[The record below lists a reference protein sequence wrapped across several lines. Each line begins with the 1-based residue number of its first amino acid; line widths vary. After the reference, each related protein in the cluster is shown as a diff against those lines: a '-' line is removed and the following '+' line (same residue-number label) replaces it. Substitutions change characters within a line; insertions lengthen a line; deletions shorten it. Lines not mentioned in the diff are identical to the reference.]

1 MTFRIGGL
9 AGSLRRAAM
18 AAVAAAL
25 VAPAPQAWAQRTY
38 TMKLANATINDVQ
51 HQWQKQFKQ
60 RIEARAGDR
69 LKVEIY
75 PASQLGTIPRMVE
88 GLLLGTIESFV
99 TPTSFV
105 VGTDPRFQVM
115 DAPGVFDSP
124 EHVHRI
130 INDPEFREHFR
141 KIGEDKGLKT
151 VAIFFNSPMVVLS
164 HRPIRVL
171 DDFKGQKIRTFA
183 SPLQM
188 APLQRLGATPV
199 PMPLSEVMSAL
210 RSGSID
216 GMLAGIPILSA
227 FKYYDAAKA
236 VTVTHSSMVI
246 SMGLVSKLWFDR
258 LPTDLQRIIVEEG
271 RNAQEGLLEWAVANL
286 ERANGIWT
294 DNGGELIRLPPDH
307 RAQMMAEMSAVA
319 GKLFAADEELNAEF
333 QTLMRYVE
341 KHRRL

>member
-1 MTFRIGGL
+1 MTFRIDNL
-9 AGSLRRAAM
+9 AGSRRRAAI
-18 AAVAAAL
+18 AAIAAAL
-25 VAPAPQAWAQRTY
+25 VAPLPQAWAQQTY

-60 RIEARAGDR
+60 RLEARAGDR

-99 TPTSFV
+99 TPTAFV
-105 VGTDPRFQVM
+105 VGTDPRFQIM

-124 EHVHRI
+124 AHVHRI
-130 INDPEFREHFR
+130 INDPKFREHFL
-141 KIGEDKGLKT
+141 KIGEDKGLKP

-164 HRPIRVL
+164 RKPIRVL
-171 DDFKGQKIRTFA
+171 GDFKGQKIRTFA
-183 SPLQM
+183 SPLQTE
-188 APLQRLGATPV
+188 PLQRLGATPV
-199 PMPLSEVMSAL
+199 PMPLSEVMPAL
-210 RSGSID
+210 QSGSID
-216 GMLAGIPILSA
+216 GMLAGIPILTA

-258 LPTDLQRIIVEEG
+258 LPADLQRIIVEEG

-286 ERANGIWT
+286 ERANKIWT
-294 DNGGELIRLPPDH
+294 DNGGQLIRLSPDD
-307 RAQMMAEMSAVA
+307 RAKMMAEMSAVA
-319 GKLFAADEELNAEF
+319 ERLFAADQGLNAEF
-333 QTLMRYVE
+333 QTLMRYVK
-341 KHRRL
+341 KHR